1 MAVYLASDKRREYAQ
16 EVSKKASMANKRLRR
31 LENKDLTDNPAYK
44 QWKTYNGGV
53 NFSVA
58 GKDYNELQKEM
69 ARIDQFINAKTSTI
83 RGTNKVLKGIA
94 ENTGIQYNSVR
105 ELQQASKNFFELT
118 SKIDQY
124 LKNTQKSAHAI
135 GYRKIWEVVNQYVK
149 ENDIVLSET
158 EQPMESMLSDIVKL
172 LDYEAIEKGYEGYS
186 ETGHGSYEWIKI

>member
-31 LENKDLTDNPAYK
+31 LENKNLTDNPAYK
-44 QWKTYNGGV
+44 QWLNYKGGV
-53 NFSVA
+53 NFSVK

-69 ARIDQFINAKTSTI
+69 ARINQFVNAKTSTI

-149 ENDIVLSET
+149 ENNIVLAET
-158 EQPMESMLSDIVKL
+158 EQPMESMISDITKL

-186 ETGHGSYEWIKI
+186 DKGHGSYEWIKI

>member
-1 MAVYLASDKRREYAQ
+1 M
-16 EVSKKASMANKRLRR
+16 N
-31 LENKDLTDNPAYK
+31 YK
-44 QWKTYNGGV
+44 GGV
-53 NFSVA
+53 NFSVK

-69 ARIDQFINAKTSTI
+69 ARINQFVNAKTSTI

-94 ENTGIQYNSVR
+94 ENTGIQYNSVK

-149 ENDIVLSET
+149 ENNIVLAET
-158 EQPMESMLSDIVKL
+158 EQPMESMISDITKL

-186 ETGHGSYEWIKI
+186 DTGHGSYEWIKI

>member
-31 LENKDLTDNPAYK
+31 LENKNLTDNPAYK
-44 QWKTYNGGV
+44 QWLNYKGGV
-53 NFSVA
+53 NFSVK

-69 ARIDQFINAKTSTI
+69 ARINQFVNAKTSTI

-94 ENTGIQYNSVR
+94 ENTGIQYNSVK

-149 ENDIVLSET
+149 ENNIVLAET
-158 EQPMESMLSDIVKL
+158 EQPMESMISDITKL

-186 ETGHGSYEWIKI
+186 DTGHGSYEWIKI

>member
-1 MAVYLASDKRREYAQ
+1 MVVYLASDKRREYAQ

-31 LENKDLTDNPAYK
+31 LENKNLTDNPAYK
-44 QWKTYNGGV
+44 QWLNYKGGV
-53 NFSVA
+53 NFSVK

-69 ARIDQFINAKTSTI
+69 ARINQFVNAKTSTI

-94 ENTGIQYNSVR
+94 ENTGIQYNSVK

-149 ENDIVLSET
+149 ENNIVLAET
-158 EQPMESMLSDIVKL
+158 EQPMESMISDITKL

-186 ETGHGSYEWIKI
+186 DTGHGSYEWIKI

>member
-1 MAVYLASDKRREYAQ
+1 MAVYLASDKRREYAT

-31 LENKDLTDNPAYK
+31 LENKNLTDNPAYK
-44 QWKTYNGGV
+44 QWLNYKGGV
-53 NFSVA
+53 NFSVK

-69 ARIDQFINAKTSTI
+69 ARINQFINAKTSTI

-94 ENTGIQYNSVR
+94 ENTGIQYNSVK

-149 ENDIVLSET
+149 ENNIVLAET
-158 EQPMESMLSDIVKL
+158 EQPMESMISDITKL

-186 ETGHGSYEWIKI
+186 DTGHGSYEWIKI

>member
-31 LENKDLTDNPAYK
+31 LENKNLTDNPAYK
-44 QWKTYNGGV
+44 QWLNYKGGV
-53 NFSVA
+53 NFSVK

-69 ARIDQFINAKTSTI
+69 ARINQFINAKTSTI

-94 ENTGIQYNSVR
+94 ENTGIQYNSVK

-149 ENDIVLSET
+149 ENNIVLAET
-158 EQPMESMLSDIVKL
+158 EQPMESMISDITKL

-186 ETGHGSYEWIKI
+186 DTGHGSYEWIKI